1 VYKLVR
7 HNGTPKLKVT
17 SDISKSTVPDRKKL
31 YRASHTNGTFLMDV
45 ICRENET
52 PAPGDLLFNPR
63 DPQKT
68 TRIPESAV
76 LEPVRSIVMAD
87 GAVTEPSPSLREMA
101 DRCQAQLGCLAEG
114 VLRFDDVLP
123 YGVYLSQG
131 LHQLRM
137 RLIEE
142 VQKGYK

>member
-1 VYKLVR
+1 
-7 HNGTPKLKVT
+7 
-17 SDISKSTVPDRKKL
+17 
-31 YRASHTNGTFLMDV
+31 MDV